1 MISLDNVLIAE
12 KNAETVWDFFN
23 NVHSVAQCVPTMVN
37 YKVLDED
44 TVVCDLRL
52 KLGLIP
58 LDSKATMS
66 ITERKDNRHLEA
78 RGQTEAGENLKK
90 FGKIATETVTKLHMV
105 LDLEEIDSRK
115 TRICLRLQ
123 ADAVGQMKRIYEAII
138 KGQRSKLES
147 QFATNIGKGLNTDV
161 VIEKSEAS
169 FSGFQK
175 AS

>member
-1 MISLDNVLIAE
+1 MISLENVIVAE
-12 KNAETVWDFFN
+12 KGAETVWNFFN

-37 YKVLDED
+37 YEVLDED

-90 FGKIATETVTKLHMV
+90 FGKVATETITKLHMV
-105 LDLEEIDSRK
+105 LDLEEIEPHK
-115 TRICLRLQ
+115 TRISLLLQ
-123 ADAVGQMKRIYEAII
+123 ADAVGQMKRIYESII

-147 QFATNIGKGLNTDV
+147 QFVSNIGAGLKTDV

-169 FSGFQK
+169 FSKFQK